1 MELVALFLLVETI
14 FNHLRIAGSPIDKSK
29 HFSFYLMKTYSQN
42 DTQLRL
48 SRMNISS
55 IPVNTFQS
63 LSGLEILEL
72 SQNNLTYNSLPC
84 GSLNITTLRHL
95 NIAGNQLTNVPPCL
109 PTALEFL
116 DLRQNVIQWVNF
128 SEFMDLHKLKILLL
142 SHNNISKIGSSGT
155 KLPHIVSLDL
165 SYNNFRRSQWKFQG
179 PNLTTLRLEGNPLQ
193 EISPYEFNPF
203 PKLRYLNLS
212 STSLESCSYKAFA
225 SETKSIK
232 TLDLSENLFK
242 NFDPQCFEGLSNLQI
257 LWMRRMPFLQSL
269 PDDLFLFTSNLT
281 QVNLEENS
289 QLHFVKSSMFEQ
301 LPHLQTLSLK
311 SCNLTEF
318 RPWKLFTNS
327 TIEITLSGNHL
338 VCSCELSW
346 LIKEPEKTFLNRAND
361 TGCVKYGPRRQIL
374 LPGFIDECNRNGN
387 TTEELQTYSRTV
399 QNQQQE
405 HTTVVYQNPSGIK
418 VKSSSKPIQCSTKFQ
433 LSFTSFTNSTN
444 LLHTLLLLKTASNP
458 NSGTLQTKESSTQN
472 NETWNKIK
480 SSIKMSLT
488 LPITSRYQTTAK
500 LNLQTTTDHTETGPY
515 TTNYVGES
523 ESETYPTIRKG
534 TVTKPYPMTTG
545 RSQSGTKLNPNIRD
559 KIQPEP
565 FATKE
570 KKAFEPYPTN
580 GYQSVTKL
588 YPLTIRD
595 QMRAKLFPATKYHSR
610 TKHHSPT
617 TTEQTGTELYPTK
630 EQTGTELL
638 PTREQTGIEPL
649 PTIKEQTGT
658 EPHPNREQ
666 IGTEPLPTKER
677 TGTELLPTRE
687 QTEIEP
693 LPTTKEQTGTEPH
706 PNREQ
711 IGTEPLPTKERT
723 GTELLPTREQTGIE
737 PLPTT
742 KEQTGTEPHPN
753 GKQIGAEPLPIT
765 KEQTGT
771 EPHPTRKQIGTE
783 PLPNKEQTGTEPHPT
798 REQTGTE
805 PLPITK
811 EQTGTEPHPT
821 GKQIGTEPLP
831 TKEQTGT
838 KPFPTQEQTG
848 TTPLPTRKQTG
859 TEPHP
864 TREQIGTEPQP
875 TREQTGTTPLPTR
888 EQTGTEPHPTREQIG
903 TEPQPTREQT
913 GTEPQPT
920 REQTGTEP
928 HPLTTRVE
936 TETEPHP
943 NKEQTGTEPQPTREQ
958 TGTEPQ
964 PTREQTGTEPQPT
977 REQTGTEPQ
986 PNREQTWT
994 EPHPNREQTGIEPLP
1009 TRGQT
1014 ATEPQ
1019 PTREQTGIEPLPTRE
1034 EIGTEPLPLTT
1045 REQTGTE
1052 PHPNREQFGTEP
1064 HPTRKQT
1071 GTEPHPTREQTGTE
1085 PHLTREQTVTE
1096 PHPTREHTGI
1106 EPPPN
1111 REETGT
1117 EPLPTKEQTGTESH
1131 PNREETGT
1139 EPLPTSDQIGTEPH
1153 PTRKQTGTD
1162 PLPNREETGTE
1173 PHPLTT
1179 RDETG
1184 TEFQTLAARNSTWI
1198 KSYPETSRDD
1208 TGPIRTQTGTISNL
1222 ITTSDQN
1229 DNKYYP
1235 LFTRVQSGTKQYS
1248 TVTMQTATYTPK
1260 KGPVFIHI
1268 EDDDTDS
1275 LEKEEITSPTPG
1287 DCNYDPC
1294 RHWQVPCHDLKHLT
1308 GCRCPVIA
1316 GEDVIP
1322 DPVKIQK
1329 VMKITDNSAEIFW
1342 CAPSSTVMYY
1352 YIIYQ
1357 SDDNRRLF
1365 KTDTIK
1371 PTYRRYTLR
1380 DLIAD
1385 STYHT
1390 CVVAVNKAGS
1400 STTSSIWPSKGSCY
1414 IFKTKPN
1421 YNNIF
1426 YIASTVIIA
1435 ILFILV
1441 ITLSFCLC
1449 KIYQRGRLTSLSR
1462 ISLDPLSLQNPAFED
1477 HLELADPRTEHTSSP
1492 DSEQIL

>member
-14 FNHLRIAGSPIDKSK
+14 FNHPRIAGSPIDKSK

-42 DTQLRL
+42 DTQLHL

-55 IPVNTFQS
+55 IPVNAFQS

-84 GSLNITTLRHL
+84 GSLNITTLRRL
-95 NIAGNQLTNVPPCL
+95 NIASNQLTTVPTCL

-116 DLRQNVIQWVNF
+116 DLRKNVIQWVNF

-165 SYNNFRRSQWKFQG
+165 SYNNFTRSQWKFQG
-179 PNLTTLRLEGNPLQ
+179 PNLRTLRLEGNPLQ

-225 SETKSIK
+225 SETKSIE

-242 NFDPQCFEGLSNLQI
+242 TFDPQCFEGLSNLQI

-269 PDDLFLFTSNLT
+269 PDDLFLYTSNLT

-327 TIEITLSGNHL
+327 TIKITLSGNHL
-338 VCSCELSW
+338 VCSCELAW

-361 TGCVKYGPRRQIL
+361 TGCVKYGPQRQIL
-374 LPGFIDECNRNGN
+374 LPGFIDECNRNGRA
-387 TTEELQTYSRTV
+387 TEELQTYSRTV

-405 HTTVVYQNPSGIK
+405 HTTAVYQNPSGIK
-418 VKSSSKPIQCSTKFQ
+418 VKLSSKLPIQCSTKFQ

-444 LLHTLLLLKTASNP
+444 LLHALLLLKTPSHP
-458 NSGTLQTKESSTQN
+458 HFGTLQTKERSN

-480 SSIKMSLT
+480 SSIKIALT

-500 LNLQTTTDHTETGPY
+500 HNPQTTTDHTETGPH
-515 TTNYVGES
+515 TTNNGGES
-523 ESETYPTIRKG
+523 ETEIDPSIRKG

-545 RSQSGTKLNPNIRD
+545 RSQSR
-559 KIQPEP
+559 
-565 FATKE
+565 
-570 KKAFEPYPTN
+570 
-580 GYQSVTKL
+580 
-588 YPLTIRD
+588 TIRD
-595 QMRAKLFPATKYHSR
+595 QMRAKLYPTTKYHCR
-610 TKHHSPT
+610 TKRHSLT
-617 TTEQTGTELYPTK
+617 
-630 EQTGTELL
+630 
-638 PTREQTGIEPL
+638 
-649 PTIKEQTGT
+649 
-658 EPHPNREQ
+658 
-666 IGTEPLPTKER
+666 
-677 TGTELLPTRE
+677 
-687 QTEIEP
+687 
-693 LPTTKEQTGTEPH
+693 TTKE
-706 PNREQ
+706 
-711 IGTEPLPTKERT
+711 
-723 GTELLPTREQTGIE
+723 
-737 PLPTT
+737 
-742 KEQTGTEPHPN
+742 
-753 GKQIGAEPLPIT
+753 
-765 KEQTGT
+765 TGT
-771 EPHPTRKQIGTE
+771 EPHPTREQTGTKPHPTTNEQNGTE
-783 PLPNKEQTGTEPHPT
+783 LHPLTTRDETGSEPHPTREQTGTEPHPT

-805 PLPITK
+805 PLP
-811 EQTGTEPHPT
+811 TG
-821 GKQIGTEPLP
+821 
-831 TKEQTGT
+831 EQTGT
-838 KPFPTQEQTG
+838 KPH
-848 TTPLPTRKQTG
+848 PTREQTG

-864 TREQIGTEPQP
+864 TREQTGTKPHPTTNEQNGTELHPLTTRDETGSEPHPTRVQTGTKPHPTTNEQNGTEPHPLIIREQTGTEPLPTREQTETEPHP
-875 TREQTGTTPLPTR
+875 TREQTGTEPHPTREQTETEPHPTREQTGTKPHPTTNEQNGTELHPLTTRDETGSELHPTRVQTGTEPLPTREQTGTEPLPLIIREQTGTEPHPTSEQTGTEPLPTREQTGTKPLPLIIREQTGTEPHPTSEQTGTEPLPTREQTGTEPLPTREQTGTEPLPTREQTGTKPLPNREQTGTEPLPTREQIGTEPHPTTREQTGTEPHPTSEQTATEPHPTREQTGTEPHPTKEQTGTEPLPTR
-888 EQTGTEPHPTREQIG
+888 EQTGTEPHPTREQTA
-903 TEPQPTREQT
+903 TEPHPLTTRE
-913 GTEPQPT
+913 EN
-920 REQTGTEP
+920 GTEP
-928 HPLTTRVE
+928 HPLTTRE
-936 TETEPHP
+936 QTETEPHP
-943 NKEQTGTEPQPTREQ
+943 
-958 TGTEPQ
+958 
-964 PTREQTGTEPQPT
+964 
-977 REQTGTEPQ
+977 
-986 PNREQTWT
+986 
-994 EPHPNREQTGIEPLP
+994 
-1009 TRGQT
+1009 
-1014 ATEPQ
+1014 
-1019 PTREQTGIEPLPTRE
+1019 
-1034 EIGTEPLPLTT
+1034 LTT
-1045 REQTGTE
+1045 REE
-1052 PHPNREQFGTEP
+1052 N
-1064 HPTRKQT
+1064 
-1071 GTEPHPTREQTGTE
+1071 
-1085 PHLTREQTVTE
+1085 
-1096 PHPTREHTGI
+1096 
-1106 EPPPN
+1106 
-1111 REETGT
+1111 
-1117 EPLPTKEQTGTESH
+1117 
-1131 PNREETGT
+1131 
-1139 EPLPTSDQIGTEPH
+1139 
-1153 PTRKQTGTD
+1153 
-1162 PLPNREETGTE
+1162 GTE

-1179 RDETG
+1179 REENGTEPHPLIIREQTGTVPLPLTTRDESG
-1184 TEFQTLAARNSTWI
+1184 TEFQTPAARDPTWN
-1198 KSYPETSRDD
+1198 KSYPTTSRDD
-1208 TGPIRTQTGTISNL
+1208 TGTIRSQTGTIANL

-1229 DNKYYP
+1229 DNKHYP

-1275 LEKEEITSPTPG
+1275 LEKEEITSPMPG

-1294 RHWQVPCHDLKHLT
+1294 RHWQVPCHDLQHLT
-1308 GCRCPVIA
+1308 GCLCPVTA

-1357 SDDNRRLF
+1357 SDDNRRLY

-1380 DLIAD
+1380 DLTAD

-1400 STTSSIWPSKGSCY
+1400 STTNSIWPSKGSCY

-1477 HLELADPRTEHTSSP
+1477 HLELADPRTEHTNSP

>member
-14 FNHLRIAGSPIDKSK
+14 FNHPRIAGSPIDKSK
-29 HFSFYLMKTYSQN
+29 HFSFYLLKTYSQN
-42 DTQLRL
+42 DTQLHL

-55 IPVNTFQS
+55 IPVNAFQS

-84 GSLNITTLRHL
+84 GSLNITTLRRL
-95 NIAGNQLTNVPPCL
+95 NIASNQLTTVPICL

-116 DLRQNVIQWVNF
+116 DLRKNVIQWVNF

-165 SYNNFRRSQWKFQG
+165 SYNNFTRSQWKFQG
-179 PNLTTLRLEGNPLQ
+179 PNLRTLRLEGNPLQ

-225 SETKSIK
+225 SEKKSIE

-242 NFDPQCFEGLSNLQI
+242 TFDPQCFEGLSNLQI

-269 PDDLFLFTSNLT
+269 PDDLFLYTSNLT

-327 TIEITLSGNHL
+327 TIKITLSGNHL
-338 VCSCELSW
+338 VCSCELAW

-361 TGCVKYGPRRQIL
+361 TGCVKYGPQRQIL
-374 LPGFIDECNRNGN
+374 LPGFIDECKRNGSA
-387 TTEELQTYSRTV
+387 TEELQTYSRTV

-405 HTTVVYQNPSGIK
+405 HRTAVYQNPSGIK
-418 VKSSSKPIQCSTKFQ
+418 VKLSSKLPIQCSTKFQ

-444 LLHTLLLLKTASNP
+444 LLHALLLLKTPSHP
-458 NSGTLQTKESSTQN
+458 HSGTLQTKESSN

-480 SSIKMSLT
+480 SSIKMALT

-500 LNLQTTTDHTETGPY
+500 LNPQTTTDHTETGPH
-515 TTNYVGES
+515 TTNNGGVS
-523 ESETYPTIRKG
+523 ETETYPTVRKG
-534 TVTKPYPMTTG
+534 TVTKPYPITTG
-545 RSQSGTKLNPNIRD
+545 RSQSRTKLNPNIRD
-559 KIQPEP
+559 KVQTEP

-570 KKAFEPYPTN
+570 KKAFEPYSTT

-588 YPLTIRD
+588 HPQTIRD
-595 QMRAKLFPATKYHSR
+595 QMRAKLYPTTKYHCR
-610 TKHHSPT
+610 TKRHSLT
-617 TTEQTGTELYPTK
+617 TTK
-630 EQTGTELL
+630 E
-638 PTREQTGIEPL
+638 
-649 PTIKEQTGT
+649 TGT
-658 EPHPNREQ
+658 EPHP
-666 IGTEPLPTKER
+666 
-677 TGTELLPTRE
+677 TR
-687 QTEIEP
+687 
-693 LPTTKEQTGTEPH
+693 
-706 PNREQ
+706 
-711 IGTEPLPTKERT
+711 
-723 GTELLPTREQTGIE
+723 
-737 PLPTT
+737 
-742 KEQTGTEPHPN
+742 
-753 GKQIGAEPLPIT
+753 
-765 KEQTGT
+765 EQTGT
-771 EPHPTRKQIGTE
+771 EPHPTREQTGTEPHPLTTREENGTEPHPLIIREQTGTKPLPNREQTGTEPHPTREQTGTKPHPNREHSGTEPHPTREQTGSEPLPTREQTGSEPLPTREQTGTE
-783 PLPNKEQTGTEPHPT
+783 PLPLIIREQTGTEPLPTTKQSATEPLPTREQTGTVPLPNREQTGTEPHPT

-805 PLPITK
+805 PLP
-811 EQTGTEPHPT
+811 
-821 GKQIGTEPLP
+821 
-831 TKEQTGT
+831 
-838 KPFPTQEQTG
+838 
-848 TTPLPTRKQTG
+848 
-859 TEPHP
+859 
-864 TREQIGTEPQP
+864 
-875 TREQTGTTPLPTR
+875 TREQTGTVPLPNR
-888 EQTGTEPHPTREQIG
+888 EQTGTEPHPTREQTGTVPLPNREQTG
-903 TEPQPTREQT
+903 TEPLPTREQTGTVPHPTREQT
-913 GTEPQPT
+913 GTEPLPTREQIGTEPHPTTNEQIGTELHPHREQAGTKPLPNREQTGSELLPTREQIGTEPHPTT

-928 HPLTTRVE
+928 H
-936 TETEPHP
+936 
-943 NKEQTGTEPQPTREQ
+943 
-958 TGTEPQ
+958 
-964 PTREQTGTEPQPT
+964 
-977 REQTGTEPQ
+977 
-986 PNREQTWT
+986 
-994 EPHPNREQTGIEPLP
+994 
-1009 TRGQT
+1009 
-1014 ATEPQ
+1014 
-1019 PTREQTGIEPLPTRE
+1019 
-1034 EIGTEPLPLTT
+1034 PLTT

-1052 PHPNREQFGTEP
+1052 PHPNREQIGTEP
-1064 HPTRKQT
+1064 HPTREQTGTEPLPTREQTGTELHPTREQT

-1085 PHLTREQTVTE
+1085 PL
-1096 PHPTREHTGI
+1096 
-1106 EPPPN
+1106 
-1111 REETGT
+1111 
-1117 EPLPTKEQTGTESH
+1117 
-1131 PNREETGT
+1131 
-1139 EPLPTSDQIGTEPH
+1139 
-1153 PTRKQTGTD
+1153 
-1162 PLPNREETGTE
+1162 
-1173 PHPLTT
+1173 PLTT
-1179 RDETG
+1179 RDESG
-1184 TEFQTLAARNSTWI
+1184 TEFQTPAARDPTWN
-1198 KSYPETSRDD
+1198 KSYPTISRDD
-1208 TGPIRTQTGTISNL
+1208 TGTIRSQTGTIANL

-1229 DNKYYP
+1229 DNKHYP
-1235 LFTRVQSGTKQYS
+1235 LFTRVQSGSKQYS
-1248 TVTMQTATYTPK
+1248 TVTMQTATYTAK
-1260 KGPVFIHI
+1260 KGAVFIHI

-1294 RHWQVPCHDLKHLT
+1294 RHWQVPCHDLQHLT
-1308 GCRCPVIA
+1308 GCLCPVIA

-1357 SDDNRRLF
+1357 SDDNKRLY

-1380 DLIAD
+1380 DLTAD

-1390 CVVAVNKAGS
+1390 CVVAVNKAGP
-1400 STTSSIWPSKGSCY
+1400 STTNSIWSSKGSCY